1 VKITLSGR
9 ELQELLEHTLD
20 REGRPTAHVAGA
32 IVRYDPT
39 RPPLKRIRSI
49 ELTDKRKLRPDDR
62 YTLATDDLVSS
73 GGSDLG
79 SFSGNT
85 AEPGGMLDVDGLAL
99 YLKRLPQPF
108 VAPDG
113 QGFTVSR

>member
-1 VKITLSGR
+1 
-9 ELQELLEHTLD
+9 
-20 REGRPTAHVAGA
+20 VAGA
-32 IVRYDPT
+32 IIRYDPT